1 MPSDITM
8 DEIRQF
14 IQQIQNDPGSI
25 FNPEAVI
32 RYGGITIL
40 CITIFAESGLFFCFF
55 FPGDS
60 LVFTAGVLTA
70 TGALP
75 YHWSIVAALMILS
88 AIFGNLVGY
97 WFGKRTGSL
106 LVKRKDTIFFRKEYV
121 TTAENFYGRYG
132 GMALV
137 LGRFLPIIRTF
148 APIVAGVIELPFRRF
163 FFYSSFG
170 AIIWVLPIAGAGYF
184 LGTIPFVQNNLGYII
199 LAMVIGIT
207 SPVIYKMINE
217 NRKRK
222 KLKSS
227 AEGHVK

>member
-1 MPSDITM
+1 ME
-8 DEIRQF
+8 EIRQF

-40 CITIFAESGLFFCFF
+40 CLTIFAETGLFFCFF

-70 TGALP
+70 TQTLP
-75 YHWSIVAALMILS
+75 YHWSIVLSLMILS
-88 AIFGNLVGY
+88 AILGNLVGY
-97 WFGKRTGSL
+97 WFGKRTGKL
-106 LVKRKDTIFFRKEYV
+106 LMTRRDTIFFRKEYI

-137 LGRFLPIIRTF
+137 LGRFLPILRTF

-170 AIIWVLPIAGAGYF
+170 AVIWVFPIGGAGYF
-184 LGTIPFVQNNLGYII
+184 LGKIQFVQNNLGYII

-207 SPVIYKMINE
+207 SPVIYKVLKE
-217 NRKRK
+217 RRKQN
-222 KLKSS
+222 KLKSEFQDS
-227 AEGHVK
+227 K

>member
-1 MPSDITM
+1 M

>member
-1 MPSDITM
+1 M

-14 IQQIQNDPGSI
+14 IQQVQSDPGSI
-25 FNPEAVI
+25 FNPEDVI
-32 RYGGITIL
+32 RYGGLTIL
-40 CITIFAESGLFFCFF
+40 CLIIFAETGLFFCFF

-70 TGALP
+70 THALP
-75 YHWSIVAALMILS
+75 YNWFVVVTLMITS
-88 AIFGNLVGY
+88 AILGNIIGY

-106 LVKRKDTIFFRKEYV
+106 LMKRRDTIFFRKEYI

-148 APIVAGVIELPFRRF
+148 APIIAGVIDLPFKRF

-170 AIIWVLPIAGAGYF
+170 AILWVLPIAGAGYF

-199 LAMVIGIT
+199 IAMVIGIT
-207 SPVIYKMINE
+207 TPVILKVI
-217 NRKRK
+217 KQRK
-222 KLKSS
+222 K
-227 AEGHVK
+227 

>member
-1 MPSDITM
+1 ME
-8 DEIRQF
+8 EIRQF

-40 CITIFAESGLFFCFF
+40 CLTIFAETGVFFCFF

-75 YHWSIVAALMILS
+75 YHWSIVSLLMIAS
-88 AIFGNLVGY
+88 AIAGNIVGY
-97 WFGKRTGSL
+97 WFGKRTGRL
-106 LVKRKDTIFFRKEYV
+106 LIKRRDTLFFRKEYISA
-121 TTAENFYGRYG
+121 AETFYGRYG

-148 APIVAGVIELPFRRF
+148 APIVAGVIKLPLQRF
-163 FFYSSFG
+163 MFYSSLG
-170 AIIWVLPIAGAGYF
+170 ALLWVIPIGGAGYI
-184 LGTIPFVQNNLGYII
+184 LGTLPFVQENLGYII

-207 SPVIYKMINE
+207 SPVIYKVVKE
-217 NRKRK
+217 NRKKK
-222 KLKSS
+222 KLKNQII
-227 AEGHVK
+227 ETEK